1 MAYKIA
7 FFGAKP
13 YDIASFDKVN
23 EKYNYDIRYY
33 KGHLNPNNV
42 VLTQDTDVV
51 CIFVNDTADAAVID
65 AMVDNG
71 VKLLALRCAGFNNVD
86 LKAAKGKLPVVRVP
100 AYSPYAVAEYSLALM
115 LSLNRKIHRAYW
127 RTRDGNF
134 SLNGLMGF
142 DMHGKTIGIIGT
154 GKIAKILIRLL
165 KGFGMR
171 ILAYDLYPDMKFAGE
186 EGISYVSLDEL
197 YRESDII
204 SLHCPLTDQ
213 TKYMIDKDSIDK
225 MKEGV
230 MIINTGRGQ
239 LINTNDLIEGLKE
252 KKIAAA
258 GLDVYE
264 EEGEYFYE
272 DTLQLSIGGMF
283 FGLLLGFILALM
295 RLSPIWPVRWLAR
308 FYISIFRG
316 TPLIAQLFMIYY
328 GLPQFGIELDP
339 IPSAMIGLS
348 LNTAAYAAETLRAAI
363 SSIDKGQWE
372 AAASIGMTPWQTMRR
387 AILPQAARV
396 ALPPL
401 SNSFISLVKDTSLAA
416 TIQVPEL
423 FRQAQLITSRTLD
436 VFTMYLA
443 ASLIYWIMATVLSTL
458 QNHFENQLNRQEREP
473 K

>member
-42 VLTQDTDVV
+42 VLTQDTDAV

-100 AYSPYAVAEYSLALM
+100 AYSPYAVADYSLALM

-272 DTLQLSIGGMF
+272 DKSDKI
-283 FGLLLGFILALM
+283 IDDD
-295 RLSPIWPVRWLAR
+295 VLAR
-308 FYISIFRG
+308 
-316 TPLIAQLFMIYY
+316 L
-328 GLPQFGIELDP
+328 
-339 IPSAMIGLS
+339 LS
-348 LNTAAYAAETLRAAI
+348 FNNVIVTSHQAFFTKEALHNIAET
-363 SSIDKGQWE
+363 
-372 AAASIGMTPWQTMRR
+372 
-387 AILPQAARV
+387 
-396 ALPPL
+396 
-401 SNSFISLVKDTSLAA
+401 
-416 TIQVPEL
+416 
-423 FRQAQLITSRTLD
+423 
-436 VFTMYLA
+436 
-443 ASLIYWIMATVLSTL
+443 TL
-458 QNHFENQLNRQEREP
+458 QNIEDFRCHRPLVNEVIL
-473 K
+473 

>member
-1 MAYKIA
+1 NR
-7 FFGAKP
+7 GL
-13 YDIASFDKVN
+13 
-23 EKYNYDIRYY
+23 NYT
-33 KGHLNPNNV
+33 LN
-42 VLTQDTDVV
+42 
-51 CIFVNDTADAAVID
+51 
-65 AMVDNG
+65 
-71 VKLLALRCAGFNNVD
+71 RC

-171 ILAYDLYPDMKFAGE
+171 ILAYDLYPDMKFAEE

-225 MKEGV
+225 MKKGV

-272 DTLQLSIGGMF
+272 DKSDKI
-283 FGLLLGFILALM
+283 IDDD
-295 RLSPIWPVRWLAR
+295 VLAR
-308 FYISIFRG
+308 
-316 TPLIAQLFMIYY
+316 L
-328 GLPQFGIELDP
+328 
-339 IPSAMIGLS
+339 LS
-348 LNTAAYAAETLRAAI
+348 FNNVIVTSHQAFFTKEALHNIAET
-363 SSIDKGQWE
+363 
-372 AAASIGMTPWQTMRR
+372 
-387 AILPQAARV
+387 
-396 ALPPL
+396 
-401 SNSFISLVKDTSLAA
+401 
-416 TIQVPEL
+416 
-423 FRQAQLITSRTLD
+423 
-436 VFTMYLA
+436 
-443 ASLIYWIMATVLSTL
+443 TL
-458 QNHFENQLNRQEREP
+458 QNIDDFRHHRPLVNEVIL
-473 K
+473 

>member
-33 KGHLNPNNV
+33 RGHLNPNNV
-42 VLTQDTDVV
+42 VLTQDTDAV

-134 SLNGLMGF
+134 SLNGLRGF
-142 DMHGKTIGIIGT
+142 DMHGKTTGIIGT
-154 GKIAKILIRLL
+154 GKIARILIRLL

-272 DTLQLSIGGMF
+272 DKSDKI
-283 FGLLLGFILALM
+283 IDDD
-295 RLSPIWPVRWLAR
+295 VLAR
-308 FYISIFRG
+308 
-316 TPLIAQLFMIYY
+316 L
-328 GLPQFGIELDP
+328 
-339 IPSAMIGLS
+339 LS
-348 LNTAAYAAETLRAAI
+348 FNNVIVTSHQAFFTKEALHNIAET
-363 SSIDKGQWE
+363 
-372 AAASIGMTPWQTMRR
+372 
-387 AILPQAARV
+387 
-396 ALPPL
+396 
-401 SNSFISLVKDTSLAA
+401 
-416 TIQVPEL
+416 
-423 FRQAQLITSRTLD
+423 
-436 VFTMYLA
+436 
-443 ASLIYWIMATVLSTL
+443 TL
-458 QNHFENQLNRQEREP
+458 QNIEDFRCHRPLVNEVIL
-473 K
+473 

>member
-1 MAYKIA
+1 MLDIKTNNMAYKIA

-154 GKIAKILIRLL
+154 GKIARILIRLL

-272 DTLQLSIGGMF
+272 DKSDKIIDDDVLARQLSFNNVIVTSHQAF
-283 FGLLLGFILALM
+283 FTKEALHN
-295 RLSPIWPVRWLAR
+295 I
-308 FYISIFRG
+308 
-316 TPLIAQLFMIYY
+316 
-328 GLPQFGIELDP
+328 
-339 IPSAMIGLS
+339 
-348 LNTAAYAAETLRAAI
+348 AET
-363 SSIDKGQWE
+363 
-372 AAASIGMTPWQTMRR
+372 
-387 AILPQAARV
+387 
-396 ALPPL
+396 
-401 SNSFISLVKDTSLAA
+401 
-416 TIQVPEL
+416 
-423 FRQAQLITSRTLD
+423 
-436 VFTMYLA
+436 
-443 ASLIYWIMATVLSTL
+443 TL
-458 QNHFENQLNRQEREP
+458 QNIEDFRCHRPLVNEVIL
-473 K
+473 

>member
-272 DTLQLSIGGMF
+272 DKSDKI
-283 FGLLLGFILALM
+283 IDDD
-295 RLSPIWPVRWLAR
+295 VLAR
-308 FYISIFRG
+308 
-316 TPLIAQLFMIYY
+316 L
-328 GLPQFGIELDP
+328 
-339 IPSAMIGLS
+339 LS
-348 LNTAAYAAETLRAAI
+348 FNNVIVTSHQAFFTKEALHNIAET
-363 SSIDKGQWE
+363 
-372 AAASIGMTPWQTMRR
+372 
-387 AILPQAARV
+387 
-396 ALPPL
+396 
-401 SNSFISLVKDTSLAA
+401 
-416 TIQVPEL
+416 
-423 FRQAQLITSRTLD
+423 
-436 VFTMYLA
+436 
-443 ASLIYWIMATVLSTL
+443 TL
-458 QNHFENQLNRQEREP
+458 QNIEDFRCHRLLVNEVIL
-473 K
+473 

>member
-1 MAYKIA
+1 MLDIKTNNMAYKIA

-165 KGFGMR
+165 KGFGIR

-272 DTLQLSIGGMF
+272 DKSDKI
-283 FGLLLGFILALM
+283 IDDD
-295 RLSPIWPVRWLAR
+295 VLAR
-308 FYISIFRG
+308 
-316 TPLIAQLFMIYY
+316 L
-328 GLPQFGIELDP
+328 
-339 IPSAMIGLS
+339 LS
-348 LNTAAYAAETLRAAI
+348 FNNVIVTSHQAFFTKEALHNIAET
-363 SSIDKGQWE
+363 
-372 AAASIGMTPWQTMRR
+372 
-387 AILPQAARV
+387 
-396 ALPPL
+396 
-401 SNSFISLVKDTSLAA
+401 
-416 TIQVPEL
+416 
-423 FRQAQLITSRTLD
+423 
-436 VFTMYLA
+436 
-443 ASLIYWIMATVLSTL
+443 TL
-458 QNHFENQLNRQEREP
+458 QNIEDFRCHRPLVNEVIL
-473 K
+473 